1 MEQERRKVLILHIKT
16 ESRLSNGHTGARLP
30 AWRNAIVK
38 HPTCVQCCLK
48 SGVYCQFLFLSPTIM
63 LSKKWMGLQNS
74 HLEPYFPT
82 WFSLVHQRHH
92 EVSILKPNWCNN
104 TFSCPIVSR
113 QIDAA
118 AITSRLAV
126 CSPGSADPF
135 LGWSHLTLWSCQR
148 KRNCWVKWPQ
158 LSCCCAASVCCG
170 NLRSVVIRVS
180 SLSRYVY
187 FRVDKASVAGPA
199 QGLDLLNCSLSIS
212 SIQILY
218 IIPVIKTHIFLLN
231 WVKLWPRNVPPT
243 PYTHIS
249 RACRLGNQL
258 HSAHAAVLRSGDKDT
273 CRVSVVI
280 HLPHGSIF
288 KEKYCNV
295 GPWELM

>member
-1 MEQERRKVLILHIKT
+1 MKCNTAWDYSCKFLYCIVSINWVLQQYEMEQERRKVLILS
-16 ESRLSNGHTGARLP
+16 ESRVSNGHTGAWLP
-30 AWRNAIVK
+30 AKVRMKKYNSQTSNMCSVLFKIR
-38 HPTCVQCCLK
+38 CLLT
-48 SGVYCQFLFLSPTIM
+48 VFLPFPHNYALQIQV
-63 LSKKWMGLQNS
+63 GLQNS

-92 EVSILKPNWCNN
+92 EVPVLKSNWCNN
-104 TFSCPIVSR
+104 TFSCSIGSG

-118 AITSRLAV
+118 GITSRLAV

-135 LGWSHLTLWSCQR
+135 LGWSHLKLWSCQK
-148 KRNCWVKWPQ
+148 KRNCWVKWLQ

-212 SIQILY
+212 S
-218 IIPVIKTHIFLLN
+218 FLGGAL
-231 WVKLWPRNVPPT
+231 VDYR
-243 PYTHIS
+243 
-249 RACRLGNQL
+249 
-258 HSAHAAVLRSGDKDT
+258 
-273 CRVSVVI
+273 
-280 HLPHGSIF
+280 
-288 KEKYCNV
+288 YCI
-295 GPWELM
+295 